1 MKYLNLNLPHAEQH
15 EGVVGWKISKF
26 PDGQQQ
32 VTIVSSS
39 VNSSDEVTI
48 KSRLNNWMDLE
59 LIVCTVVS
67 LKNLGVSVIHLYT
80 PYFVGSRS
88 DRQFEEGGNN
98 YVKQVIAP
106 VINSLEF
113 KTVTVMDPHSD
124 VLEACI
130 NNFRKLS
137 NISLLH
143 YVVHDLDREFPG
155 DLFSNIIL
163 VSPDAGAS
171 KKIFKLAEQ
180 VAFTGDIVTCSKS
193 RDEKGKLSH
202 VAVPIQPNETR
213 DIIIID
219 DICDGG
225 ATFENVA
232 GALNDAGHTGK
243 KYLMVTH
250 GIFSK
255 GFKSL
260 SHYFDGIY
268 TTNSYYPR
276 GSMPECKNRDG
287 KEMYNELNVF

>member
-1 MKYLNLNLPHAEQH
+1 M
-15 EGVVGWKISKF
+15 
-26 PDGQQQ
+26 
-32 VTIVSSS
+32 
-39 VNSSDEVTI
+39 
-48 KSRLNNWMDLE
+48 
-59 LIVCTVVS
+59 
-67 LKNLGVSVIHLYT
+67 SVIHLYT
-80 PYFVGSRS
+80 PYFIGSRS

-143 YVVHDLDREFPG
+143 YVIHDLDREFPG

-180 VAFTGDIVTCSKS
+180 VAFTGDIITCSKS

-202 VAVPIQPNETR
+202 VVVPIQLNETK

-225 ATFENVA
+225 ATFESVA

-276 GSMPECKNRDG
+276 GTMPELKSLDG
-287 KEMYNELNVF
+287 KELYNELNVI